1 MRVGGATQSSVG
13 SADWS
18 FNNCATALKSS
29 MIEMD
34 YEDKKTIARRIQAMQ
49 KWLDAPELLTADDN
63 AEYAATIEINLD
75 DIKEPKIFFLLVFS
89 TVNKPC

>member
-1 MRVGGATQSSVG
+1 
-13 SADWS
+13 
-18 FNNCATALKSS
+18 
-29 MIEMD
+29 MD

-75 DIKEPKIFFLLVFS
+75 DPCGLAAQPKVQLVALIGLLIIAQRL
-89 TVNKPC
+89 